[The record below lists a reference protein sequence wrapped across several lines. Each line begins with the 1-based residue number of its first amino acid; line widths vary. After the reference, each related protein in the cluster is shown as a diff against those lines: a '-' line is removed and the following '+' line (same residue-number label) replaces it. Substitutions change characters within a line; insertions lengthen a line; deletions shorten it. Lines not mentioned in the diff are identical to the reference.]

1 MKMKMKIQFFF
12 LGLISSLCSFETQA
26 QQVADSV
33 HLHVDD
39 WQIRRAGG
47 KVEIAFDVALDSLK
61 VPSNRQLTLV
71 PVLAHGDSL
80 RTLPALVIAGHRRAI
95 LHRRRGSVGIL
106 IEADHLSRDAYP
118 YAVLLEEA
126 AWMNGATLTLTQ
138 DVCGC
143 GGHPLS
149 RHVAATREVWWER
162 PVYEVQPVLAFMAPA
177 VEAVKMRQ
185 ESGRAYLDFPV
196 NRTVIYP
203 EYRRN
208 KEELAKIR
216 HTIEVVR
223 NDTNTHITHIG
234 IHGYASP
241 EGSWA
246 NNRRLASGRA
256 EALKQYVCEQ
266 YQFADTLF
274 TVASTPEDWE
284 GLKVWV
290 EQSDLRQKAEVL
302 AVIASSADE
311 DAKNTRLQQLGSGE
325 IYARLLQEVYPAL
338 RHSDYTV
345 HYTVRAFN
353 IEEAKR
359 LLKQRPQL
367 LSLDEMYRVAAT
379 YPTGSALF
387 NEVFD
392 IAVRLFPDDETANL
406 NAALIAISEQQYDKA
421 EGYLKKAGSSPLAV
435 HARGVW
441 CLMTQRYEEA
451 AALLEQAKQL
461 GVHEANENLEQL
473 ERKLDDN
480 RKQP

>member
-1 MKMKMKIQFFF
+1 MNIRLFILCM
-12 LGLISSLCSFETQA
+12 ISCLCSLGMRA

-33 HLHVDD
+33 HLQVAD
-39 WQIRRAGG
+39 WQVRRAGG
-47 KVEIAFDVALDSLK
+47 KVEIRFSVALDSLK
-61 VPSNRQLTLV
+61 IPSNRQVTLM
-71 PVLAHGDSL
+71 PVLVHGDSL

-95 LHRRRGSVGIL
+95 LHRRRKGEGIL
-106 IEADHLSRDAYP
+106 LEADHFSQKTYP
-118 YAVLLEEA
+118 YAVLLDDA

-149 RHVAATREVWWER
+149 RHVAATHELFWER
-162 PVYEVQPVLAFMAPA
+162 PVYVVQPVLAFMAPA
-177 VEAVKMRQ
+177 VESIKMRQ

-223 NDTNTHITHIG
+223 NDTNTHITHIS

-241 EGSWA
+241 EGSWV

-256 EALKQYVCEQ
+256 EALKRYVCEQ

-274 TVASTPEDWE
+274 TVASTPEDWK
-284 GLKVWV
+284 GLKAWV
-290 EQSDLRQKAEVL
+290 EHADFPEKAQVL
-302 AVIASSADE
+302 AIIASSDDE
-311 DAKNTRLQQLGSGE
+311 DAKNTRLQQLHGGD
-325 IYARLLQEVYPAL
+325 IYARLLREVYPAL

-353 IEEAKR
+353 MEEAKR

-367 LSLDEMYRVAAT
+367 LSLDEMYRVAST
-379 YPTGSALF
+379 YPVGSESF

-392 IAVRLFPDDETANL
+392 IAVRLFPEDETANL

-421 EGYLKKAGSSPLAV
+421 EGYLKKAGDSPLAI

-441 CLMTQRYEEA
+441 CLMTKRYEEA
-451 AALLEQAKQL
+451 SVLLKTAQQQ
-461 GVHEANENLEQL
+461 GVHEAGDNLKQL
-473 ERKLDDN
+473 ERKLADN
-480 RKQP
+480 QEQL